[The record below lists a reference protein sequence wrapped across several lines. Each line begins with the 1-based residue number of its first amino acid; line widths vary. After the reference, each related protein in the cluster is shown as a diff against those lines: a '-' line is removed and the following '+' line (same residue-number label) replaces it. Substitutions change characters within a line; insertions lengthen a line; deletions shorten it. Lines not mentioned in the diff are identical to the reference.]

1 MSNLHTALVTPS
13 KAMSSKSS
21 SFQSNTHCGSR
32 SLSSSCFI
40 SHLHLQQRPFRT
52 VNPNSGHVLTSTF
65 LNPLQLQ
72 QLTTRYTSLCV
83 QGPNCKTTNAALS
96 VAGGSAQGNTKDI
109 HHRAKIS
116 TRTKSSRSL
125 RVRDCTLEGPKKD
138 SPTPGKFGETKGP
151 GKVKEKHK
159 KPASAP
165 KEEKNRSNR
174 KLNSP
179 KLRLKLPPTKTTRQ
193 TQSLWARWKT
203 ILNLRI
209 LSTNTSPMHQAR
221 KIFPLLRLPL
231 RSTTPTP
238 TTPTPSTP
246 NPTSP
251 EKPVP
256 DTGDDSSKW
265 LTAHNDIRKRY
276 NAPPLVWDP
285 KLAATAQGW
294 ANRCYFEHSKSG
306 YGENIAA
313 GYPTIESVVQD
324 WAFGT
329 DECPSWDP
337 ANPDYSHFTRKGG
350 LGQLQLRLDARVKN
364 CATLPGVPFKLIN
377 ANFWVCNYG
386 GPPDAPTD
394 FKSNMHASAHQCLK
408 G

>member
-21 SFQSNTHCGSR
+21 IFSVKYPLWFSIIIILLFH
-32 SLSSSCFI
+32 LPSSS
-40 SHLHLQQRPFRT
+40 ST
-52 VNPNSGHVLTSTF
+52 TSF
-65 LNPLQLQ
+65 SDRQSELWSRARLRARAVDFSPAEGD
-72 QLTTRYTSLCV
+72 CP
-83 QGPNCKTTNAALS
+83 GPNCKTTNAALS

-165 KEEKNRSNR
+165 KEEKPIEPKAELAEAAPETAPNENDQT
-174 KLNSP
+174 NSKSVGQVEDHSQPADP
-179 KLRLKLPPTKTTRQ
+179 KHKHKSHAPSKKNIPTTPTPTTP
-193 TQSLWARWKT
+193 T
-203 ILNLRI
+203 
-209 LSTNTSPMHQAR
+209 P
-221 KIFPLLRLPL
+221 
-231 RSTTPTP
+231 TTPTP

-337 ANPDYSHFTRKGG
+337 ANPDYSHFTQVVWATAAT
-350 LGQLQLRLDARVKN
+350 LGCGVKN